1 MRHARA
7 YGFAGLAALAVAAAA
22 FAQTTVTPLPEAE
35 PVETAPLTEASAV
48 DALAETTWGD
58 PQAGAQKAAVCA
70 ACHGVDGNPADPMYP
85 RMAGQS
91 ERYIARQLALFKSG
105 ERNTGLAALM
115 VPFATMLSAQDM
127 RDRSEEHTSEL
138 QSLMRISYAV
148 FCLKKKTKKS
158 N

>member
-58 PQAGAQKAAVCA
+58 PQVGAQKAAVCA
-70 ACHGVDGNPADPMYP
+70 ACHGV
-85 RMAGQS
+85 
-91 ERYIARQLALFKSG
+91 
-105 ERNTGLAALM
+105 
-115 VPFATMLSAQDM
+115 
-127 RDRSEEHTSEL
+127 RSEERRVGKECVSTCRSRWSAYHS
-138 QSLMRISYAV
+138 
-148 FCLKKKTKKS
+148 KKNNSITDKNSHNEQHEPRQKY
-158 N
+158 